1 MSISAQTYKP
11 TARSLKVQPIAAL
24 SRITDLWLLS
34 VTLAL
39 LVLGL
44 IMVSSAS
51 ITIADRQLSDPFYYS
66 SRQLSYIGL
75 ALVAVI
81 FVLQVPL
88 ARLERFSLWLLGL
101 GIALLVVVLLPGIGR
116 EVNGSVRW
124 LPMGLFNLQVSE
136 FMKLVVVIYMAS
148 YLTRRA
154 VLVRTSIMGFV
165 WPMLILSTISALLL
179 LEPDFGATT
188 VIAATIMGL
197 LFLAGVRMWQFGVL
211 ILLAGAGL
219 ATMVFT
225 SPYRLERIKSFM
237 YACDIEFAYNKG
249 YQLCQALIAFSR
261 GEWLGVGLGAGVQ
274 KLFYLPE
281 AHTDFL
287 LAVLA
292 EEMGFIGVALVIG
305 LFALLIARIFIIAY
319 RAEQRGY
326 PFAAYLA
333 YGIGLWLGL
342 QAFVNVGVNMGV
354 LPTKGLTL
362 PLMSYGGSSLIISCI
377 AIALLMRIDYETRFM
392 HAFSGKGTDPW

>member
-11 TARSLKVQPIAAL
+11 AARSLKVQPIAAL

-75 ALVAVI
+75 ALVAAI

-165 WPMLILSTISALLL
+165 WPMLILSIISALLL

-305 LFALLIARIFIIAY
+305 LFALLIARVFIIAY

>member
-1 MSISAQTYKP
+1 MKISAQTYKP
-11 TARSLKVQPIAAL
+11 TAQSLKVQPIATLA
-24 SRITDLWLLS
+24 RITDLWLLA
-34 VTLAL
+34 VTLVLLAL
-39 LVLGL
+39 GFV
-44 IMVSSAS
+44 MVSSAS
-51 ITIADRQLSDPFYYS
+51 MAIAERQLGDPFYFAA
-66 SRQLSYIGL
+66 RQLSYIGL
-75 ALVAVI
+75 GVVAALL
-81 FVLQVPL
+81 VLQIP
-88 ARLERFSLWLLGL
+88 LERWEKHSILLLGF
-101 GIALLVVVLLPGIGR
+101 GIALLLAVLLPGVGR

-136 FMKLVVVIYMAS
+136 MMKLVVVIYMAS
-148 YLTRRA
+148 YLMRRA
-154 VLVRTSIMGFV
+154 ELVRTSVMGFI
-165 WPMLILSTISALLL
+165 WPMAMLGVISVLLL
-179 LEPDFGATT
+179 LEPDFGATA
-188 VIAATIMGL
+188 VIAVTVMGL
-197 LFLAGVRMWQFGVL
+197 LFLAGVRLWQFGVL
-211 ILLAGAGL
+211 ISLAGAGL
-219 ATMVFT
+219 VTMVLT
-225 SPYRLERIKSFM
+225 SPYRVERLQSFM

-292 EEMGFIGVALVIG
+292 EEIGFVGAAAVIG
-305 LFALLIARIFIIAY
+305 LFALFIARAFIIAY

-326 PFAAYLA
+326 LFGAYLA

-362 PLMSYGGSSLIISCI
+362 PLMSYGGSSLIICCI
-377 AIALLMRIDYETRFM
+377 AVALLLRVDYETRFL
-392 HAFSGKGTDPW
+392 HAMSGKGTGPW